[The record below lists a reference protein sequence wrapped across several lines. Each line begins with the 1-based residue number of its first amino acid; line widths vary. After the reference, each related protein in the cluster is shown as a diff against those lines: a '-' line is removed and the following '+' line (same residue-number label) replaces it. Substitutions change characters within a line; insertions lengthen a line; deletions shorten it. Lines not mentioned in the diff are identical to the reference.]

1 MKKKLDIVSAFAY
14 SGTKPQEVEV
24 GNPRKSSEAKLNG
37 NWKDRVFKGKL
48 SGKAE
53 MSQKW

>member
-1 MKKKLDIVSAFAY
+1 MLDILFAFEY
-14 SGTKPQEVEV
+14 GEIEPQEVEV

-48 SGKAE
+48 SGEAE